1 MQDFE
6 EHEAGTPTSPRH
18 VGLLLAAV
26 VAVAVIVFSLGVM
39 VGKKA
44 RTPEPKELQPP
55 SALPTE
61 TLVPLSPEDLPV
73 KDDAPTAPESEPQ
86 ESQKLTFF
94 DRLSGDAAGEPELPK
109 APEEKK
115 EDPAP
120 LVVRKPDAKPAGE
133 SAPPPPRQKP
143 PPSPARQIAELSS
156 GGRWAVQVSSGT
168 NKAWSDDYVDKLSK
182 RGLEARSVSVSLDGK
197 QWYRIWIGS
206 FPDRDTAKKAQGILS
221 SRFDIKGNVVQGD

>member
-6 EHEAGTPTSPRH
+6 EHEAGTPTSPRR

-26 VAVAVIVFSLGVM
+26 VAVAVVVFSLGVM

-44 RTPEPKELQPP
+44 RTPEPAALLPP
-55 SALPTE
+55 AALPTE

-73 KDDAPTAPESEPQ
+73 KDDAPEVETTEGEPPA
-86 ESQKLTFF
+86 SGKLTFF
-94 DRLSGDAAGEPELPK
+94 DRLSGEEAGEPKLPK
-109 APEEKK
+109 VPEEEK
-115 EDPAP
+115 EDPKP
-120 LVVRKPDAKPAGE
+120 LVVRKPKPAAE
-133 SAPPPPRQKP
+133 SAPPPPPKKAP
-143 PPSPARQIAELSS
+143 LTPAEQIAKLSS

-168 NKAWSDDYVDKLSK
+168 NRAWSDDYVKKLSK

-197 QWYRIWIGS
+197 QWYRIWVGS
-206 FPDRDTAKKAQGILS
+206 YPDRSTARKAQGILA